1 MQVLMPKLLGSETL
15 LAWLRLRLV
24 TTLDGLVPTMWSCSY
39 TISHK
44 DVELV
49 GYSTMVPSA

>member
-1 MQVLMPKLLGSETL
+1 MPKLLGSETL